1 MKLLLNT
8 WGVVPMFLSIC
19 MYSHSQVPTQ
29 EQELAQVSSLQQIR
43 LVYGEDWVVAHPDLV
58 DAIENCLDTRLSYR
72 EEQLTADDKYPLLS
86 SFPLMNKVNPAITE
100 IDYSGFSP
108 GTFNPLIYSLPY
120 FDNKTNVIRVDGT
133 NYIIVIEPVN

>member
-1 MKLLLNT
+1 M
-8 WGVVPMFLSIC
+8 PMFLSIC

-29 EQELAQVSSLQQIR
+29 EQELAQVSSHQQIR
-43 LVYGEDWVVAHPDLV
+43 MVYGEDWMDAHPDLV
-58 DAIENCLDTRLSYR
+58 SVIETCLDTRISYL
-72 EEQLTADDKYPLLS
+72 EEQLTPDDKYPLLS